1 MNPSPGGP
9 AEHREPDHADQEHL
23 PASSAFFRWIRGL
36 HIIRTQDRWVAGV
49 AGGVARRTGLDLA
62 LVRGLIVVLVIFGG
76 VGVLLYGIAW
86 ALLPE
91 PDGRIHVEQAGRG
104 SWTTG
109 LTGATVLVG
118 LGLLRPDAPILGD
131 GGSGLL
137 WALFWVGAVVLFVYW
152 IINRSG
158 RSGPRPGGPD
168 VEDAAPGHRPT
179 APREDV
185 PPIYPLPY
193 QPGQGTWAGSS
204 FASSGDTPIEPQR
217 QGLAPLPRRRHVR
230 PPGSVT
236 ALLVG
241 GAITVSALVLALDYT
256 GVLRF
261 ADAPVVALATA
272 AIILALAVIVLGVR
286 GRTSGLVGATAA
298 VATIGALVA
307 SLVVVSGTLALAQQ
321 TIARPGSSEAAAQ
334 GYSNLAAASTIDLTG
349 LPAPERDLVVPV
361 NSLASEVTVR
371 VPEDVAVEIR
381 GEMPLSSV
389 SVRGPDTTARLVDGD
404 VGALD
409 LGRDEVTPDTS
420 GPAIVLD
427 LGGALSDVTI
437 VRVPDAVD
445 PGGPALVDPTPTGE
459 TP

>member
-9 AEHREPDHADQEHL
+9 AEQREPDHADQHHP

-36 HIIRTQDRWVAGV
+36 HVVRTQDRWVGGV

-76 VGVLLYGIAW
+76 IGVLLYGLAW

-109 LTGATVLVG
+109 LTGASVLVA
-118 LGLLRPDAPILGD
+118 LGLLRPDLPGLGD
-131 GGSGLL
+131 DGSGLL
-137 WALFWVGAVVLFVYW
+137 WALFWIGAVVLFVYW
-152 IINRSG
+152 VVNRSG
-158 RSGPRPGGPD
+158 RSGPRPGVPD
-168 VEDAAPGHRPT
+168 RADAAPEDRP
-179 APREDV
+179 APPEDL
-185 PPIYPLPY
+185 PYPLPY
-193 QPGQGTWAGSS
+193 QPGQGAWAGSS
-204 FASSGDTPIEPQR
+204 FASSAGSPGGPLRQRTDPLPQR
-217 QGLAPLPRRRHVR
+217 RRPLR
-230 PPGSVT
+230 PSGPVT

-241 GAITVSALVLALDYT
+241 GAITVAALVLALDHT

-272 AIILALAVIVLGVR
+272 AIILALAVIALGVR

-298 VATIGALVA
+298 VAAIGALVA
-307 SLVVVSGTLALAQQ
+307 SFAVVGGTLALAQQ
-321 TIARPGSSEAAAQ
+321 TIARPGSPETAAQ
-334 GYSNLAAASTIDLTG
+334 GYGNVAAASTIDLTG

-371 VPEDVAVEIR
+371 VPEDVAVELR
-381 GEMPLSSV
+381 GGMPLSSV
-389 SVRGPDTTARLVDGD
+389 SVRGPDTTARFADGD

-409 LGRDEVTPDTS
+409 LGRDEVTPDTA

-427 LGGALSDVTI
+427 LGGALSDVTL
-437 VRVPDAVD
+437 VRVPAPVD
-445 PGGPALVDPTPTGE
+445 PGPPATVDPTPTGE